1 MKSTPQI
8 FLYIGCIAYFC
19 NWKDKIKENT
29 MKKLFH
35 SSVVALLSILIYSC
49 TSGGVHPNLGRAY
62 ALLNIA
68 PDSAIHILSQ
78 TNRHHFSEKEKALYA
93 LYYSIA
99 QDKSGL
105 DVNRDTLLRTAYDY
119 FMNKPND
126 SLFAKCNYYM
136 GLYYQQV
143 DSSKHAVDCFHRAI
157 RSSALQHDLYT
168 QYLASNRLSWEIY
181 HNEPEEGLYY
191 AREAYRLYEQLGAS
205 NIKNR
210 VYLILRVED
219 CYRYMGKTDSASLY
233 LKEALRLSEES
244 NDKDLLGDTY
254 TSVSKVYR
262 SVSMPDSAL
271 YYAKLAWN
279 ISDKKEAASYSYL
292 AYCFLDVDSL
302 AQAEY
307 LFKSLL
313 HHPSSNYTKYNAYN
327 GLLKIC
333 VRKRDFDHLE
343 SYSDSAQYVLKTIY
357 QSSETDNQSY
367 RKDNLEMSDR
377 NNRLDTDLS
386 ITKFSF
392 FVYILVSLFVVA
404 GIGFCFHSYRVISKK
419 KSLIEKQEADMLLS
433 QERHLRELAEV
444 NTQKQKEILEMQ
456 HKLDMEKQYMQ
467 LENTE
472 KQLAILKQYVISKMQ
487 FAQDLDKLKKQKKI
501 NDLTSDDWL
510 EIELFLND
518 TVAGFM
524 TSFRESFPGLKENEF
539 QLCMLLKLDFKNQDL
554 ARFYG
559 IRQESIKHKLLMLKS
574 KLGLE
579 KSSFSAREYIKT
591 WIKD

>member
-1 MKSTPQI
+1 
-8 FLYIGCIAYFC
+8 
-19 NWKDKIKENT
+19 
-29 MKKLFH
+29 
-35 SSVVALLSILIYSC
+35 
-49 TSGGVHPNLGRAY
+49 
-62 ALLNIA
+62 
-68 PDSAIHILSQ
+68 
-78 TNRHHFSEKEKALYA
+78 
-93 LYYSIA
+93 
-99 QDKSGL
+99 
-105 DVNRDTLLRTAYDY
+105 
-119 FMNKPND
+119 
-126 SLFAKCNYYM
+126 
-136 GLYYQQV
+136 
-143 DSSKHAVDCFHRAI
+143 
-157 RSSALQHDLYT
+157 
-168 QYLASNRLSWEIY
+168 
-181 HNEPEEGLYY
+181 
-191 AREAYRLYEQLGAS
+191 
-205 NIKNR
+205 
-210 VYLILRVED
+210 
-219 CYRYMGKTDSASLY
+219 
-233 LKEALRLSEES
+233 
-244 NDKDLLGDTY
+244 
-254 TSVSKVYR
+254 
-262 SVSMPDSAL
+262 
-271 YYAKLAWN
+271 
-279 ISDKKEAASYSYL
+279 
-292 AYCFLDVDSL
+292 
-302 AQAEY
+302 
-307 LFKSLL
+307 
-313 HHPSSNYTKYNAYN
+313 
-327 GLLKIC
+327 
-333 VRKRDFDHLE
+333 
-343 SYSDSAQYVLKTIY
+343 
-357 QSSETDNQSY
+357 
-367 RKDNLEMSDR
+367 MSDR

-456 HKLDMEKQYMQ
+456 HKLNTEKHRIQ

-487 FAQDLDKLKKQKKI
+487 FAQDLDKFKKQKKV

-524 TSFRESFPGLKENEF
+524 TSFRESFPGLKESEF